1 MVQSL
6 TSQLEHAL
14 VKRPEVYSLEDSRE
28 QLMTRLND
36 VTAFAEQESKRAEC
50 LLREKE
56 EIVKQYESDVSKK
69 DQMIAIA
76 SNARRTAHDGR
87 EVERG

>member
-1 MVQSL
+1 
-6 TSQLEHAL
+6 
-14 VKRPEVYSLEDSRE
+14 
-28 QLMTRLND
+28 MTRLND

-69 DQMIAIA
+69 DQMIAIEGGHRQDA
-76 SNARRTAHDGR
+76 VMELAQIREATQEERCTMDEKSKEAVLEVDG
-87 EVERG
+87 